1 MIVEE
6 RDYRLKP
13 GKLGLFVSTYEKH
26 GLPLQVKHL
35 GKFLG
40 YFTTEIGELNHV
52 VALWGYEGLD
62 DRARRRAAMLADPQW
77 QEYLGMVA
85 DYLDVQNTRILTPSS
100 FSPIQ

>member
-13 GKLGLFVSTYEKH
+13 GKLGLFVNTYEKH

-85 DYLDVQNTRILTPSS
+85 DYLDVQNTRIMTPSS

>member
-26 GLPLQVKHL
+26 GLPLQVKYL

-62 DRARRRAAMLADPQW
+62 DRARRRATMLADPQW